1 MTAFNG
7 GIAMTSSNQP
17 QKRTRMFARVMGPY
31 MAIIAAMVAL
41 RPDDMRAMLSKF
53 EADPL
58 LSFVTGVFT
67 LLLGLVIIALHPYWR
82 GGAAIIVSVVG
93 WLFAIQGL
101 VLVAGSHAYF
111 AVASSAV
118 DTMGWARAGAAAEV
132 LIVLFLGLYLSLVGW
147 VPPRASRVSQPAS
160 SPQDLQPAA

>member
-1 MTAFNG
+1 MK
-7 GIAMTSSNQP
+7 SSTELQN
-17 QKRTRMFARVMGPY
+17 RTRMFARVMGPY
-31 MAIIAAMVAL
+31 MAIIAAVVAL
-41 RPDDMRAMLSKF
+41 RPEDMRAMLSKF

-93 WLFAIQGL
+93 WLFAAQGL

-111 AVASSAV
+111 AIASSAV

-132 LIVLFLGLYLSLVGW
+132 LIVLFLGLYLAVVGW
-147 VPPRASRVSQPAS
+147 VPARTGPVSQPVS
-160 SPQDLQPAA
+160 STPDVPSAA

>member
-1 MTAFNG
+1 ME
-7 GIAMTSSNQP
+7 SSTKLQD
-17 QKRTRMFARVMGPY
+17 RTRMFARVMGPY
-31 MAIIAAMVAL
+31 LAIIAAVVAL

-53 EADPL
+53 EADPV

-93 WLFAIQGL
+93 WLFAVQGL

-132 LIVLFLGLYLSLVGW
+132 MIVLFLGLYLALVGW
-147 VPPRASRVSQPAS
+147 VPARTGPQPVRSTPDVPRAA
-160 SPQDLQPAA
+160 